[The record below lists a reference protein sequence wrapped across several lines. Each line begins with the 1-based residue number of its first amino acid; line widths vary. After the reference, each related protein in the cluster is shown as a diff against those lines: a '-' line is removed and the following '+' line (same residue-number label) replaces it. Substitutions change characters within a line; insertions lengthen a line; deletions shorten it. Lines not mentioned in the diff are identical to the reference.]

1 MTKMQISLYLGV
13 IIIVIIFL
21 AIITGR
27 SIARK
32 DAPASALFGL
42 VSMYFTL
49 IIVQIIAALL
59 KQTTIIYDMIT
70 LTVLCIIIYFSYAI
84 EKNKK

>member
-1 MTKMQISLYLGV
+1 MTKMQISLYLGI

-32 DAPASALFGL
+32 DAPASALFGI

-70 LTVLCIIIYFSYAI
+70 LTVLCIIINFSYAI

>member
-1 MTKMQISLYLGV
+1 MTKMQISLYLGI

-32 DAPASALFGL
+32 DAPASALFGI

-59 KQTTIIYDMIT
+59 KQTTII
-70 LTVLCIIIYFSYAI
+70 
-84 EKNKK
+84 

>member
-21 AIITGR
+21 AIITGK

-32 DAPASALFGL
+32 DAPAIALFGL

-49 IIVQIIAALL
+49 IIVQIIADLL

-70 LTVLCIIIYFSYAI
+70 LTVLCIIIYFSYVI
-84 EKNKK
+84 EENKK

>member
-1 MTKMQISLYLGV
+1 MTKMQISLYLGI

-59 KQTTIIYDMIT
+59 KQTTNIYDMIT
-70 LTVLCIIIYFSYAI
+70 
-84 EKNKK
+84 